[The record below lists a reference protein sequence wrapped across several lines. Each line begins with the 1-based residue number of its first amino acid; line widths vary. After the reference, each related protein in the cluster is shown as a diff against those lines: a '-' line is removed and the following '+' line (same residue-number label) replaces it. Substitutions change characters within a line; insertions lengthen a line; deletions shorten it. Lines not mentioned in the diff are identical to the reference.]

1 MKTVWRWE
9 RRKEE
14 RKEGGKEW
22 QKSISKYLNP
32 VFKCRQRTLFPLF
45 APQKLPTEGLKVLW
59 SCEQKSSGFNP
70 CSDSHLQTAPKS
82 SLATIKADRLRV
94 ADISKLGTA
103 ILIFI
108 FSYSSSLLPFL
119 FPFFSLN
126 NLTSWVKSLT
136 LPRSRNTTSGFTLRI
151 TQAGLEAGGWR
162 GTAGAWSHLSPIL
175 KQEAS

>member
-1 MKTVWRWE
+1 MKTVWRRE

-14 RKEGGKEW
+14 RKEGGKER

-32 VFKCRQRTLFPLF
+32 VFKCRQRILFPLF
-45 APQKLPTEGLKVLW
+45 APQKLPTEGSRFSGLAN
-59 SCEQKSSGFNP
+59 KSHLDSTLALT
-70 CSDSHLQTAPKS
+70 SHLQTAPKS

-94 ADISKLGTA
+94 ADIPKLGTA

-119 FPFFSLN
+119 LPFFSLN